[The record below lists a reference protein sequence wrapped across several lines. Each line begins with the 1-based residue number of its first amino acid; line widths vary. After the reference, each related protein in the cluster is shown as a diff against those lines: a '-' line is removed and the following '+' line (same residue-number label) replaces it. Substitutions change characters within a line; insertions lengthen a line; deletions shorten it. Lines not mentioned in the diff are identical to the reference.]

1 MERVIKVDEA
11 RCLKCGWCVRDCA
24 SFALRMNSRRIPE
37 YKEDGAE
44 MCHECQHCM
53 AICPAGAIS
62 IGGLNPDNSELSGYG
77 NSADLLKLI
86 KSRRSFR
93 HYKYE
98 SVPPEKIEKIKEM
111 LAYPPTG
118 VNFQGLHYSVVGTK
132 EKMDE
137 IRSLSYKKLYGVDGD
152 LPVIKQILKM
162 YQGGQDVIFRNATSM
177 VVVCVDE
184 NMVAPDCEMIDPIIA
199 MSYLELY
206 AQSLELGTLWNH
218 QAVRLFKLVPDVV
231 PLLKIPE
238 GYKIAYVMLLGVPAV
253 KYKRTVQK
261 EVSSFTI
268 I

>member
-1 MERVIKVDEA
+1 MERVIKVDET
-11 RCLKCGWCVRDCA
+11 RCLKCGWCVKDCA
-24 SFALRMNSRRIPE
+24 SYALRMNSRRIPE
-37 YKEDGAE
+37 YKEGGAE
-44 MCHECQHCM
+44 ICHECQHCM

-62 IGGLNPDNSELSGYG
+62 LGGLNPDNAELSGYG
-77 NSADLLKLI
+77 DSAELLKLI

-93 HYKYE
+93 YYKRE
-98 SVPPEKIEKIKEM
+98 DVPVEMIEKIKEM

-118 VNFQGLHYSVVGTK
+118 VNFRGLHYSVVGTK
-132 EKMDE
+132 EKMEE
-137 IRSLSYKKLYGVDGD
+137 IKNLSYKKLYGVDD
-152 LPVIKQILKM
+152 DSPIIKHILKM

-184 NMVAPDCEMIDPIIA
+184 DQVAPDCELIDPIIA

-206 AQSLELGTLWNH
+206 AQSLGLGTLWDH

-238 GYKIAYVMLLGVPAV
+238 GYTIAYVMLLGVPAV

-261 EVSSFTI
+261 EVKSFTI